1 MKSLFH
7 LVSRNNKIYRR
18 DRTLVLLSL
27 LSVFIVIL
35 LYAVFLQQTQV
46 DAIQEMIGKSK
57 AVKNMVNE
65 WMVAGLLSIT
75 AVTTT
80 LGAFGIMVQDKESKK
95 THDFLTTPL
104 SRATIQ
110 LSYVINA
117 FVIGLFF
124 SLLAFV
130 GCELFLVLSGSE
142 ILSGMVILKVIG
154 IIILSVALS
163 SSINLFLVLFIKT
176 QSAASTLNTIVG
188 TAIGFLCGVYV
199 PIGSVPNF
207 VQNIIMY
214 FPTSHTAVLLRDAF
228 MTDSIQTVFKN
239 ATPEQILE
247 YKKQFGIVYEMNDK
261 LVSTTNHL
269 WIIIITTIV
278 FTVVSIMIFKKQ
290 NK

>member
-1 MKSLFH
+1 MKSLFY
-7 LVSRNNKIYRR
+7 LISRNNKIYRR
-18 DRTLVLLSL
+18 DRTLLLLSL

-35 LYAVFLQQTQV
+35 LYAVFLQQTQI
-46 DAIQEMIGKSK
+46 DAIKKVVDLTTASK
-57 AVKNMVNE
+57 AMVNE

-80 LGAFGIMVQDKESKK
+80 LGAFGIMVKDKESKK
-95 THDFLTTPL
+95 AFDFLTAPL

-110 LSYVINA
+110 LSYVVNS

-124 SLLAFV
+124 SLLALV
-130 GCELFLVLSGSE
+130 GCEIFLVLTGSE
-142 ILSGMVILKVIG
+142 VLSGMEMLKVIG

-163 SSINLFLVLFIKT
+163 SSINLFLVLFINT
-176 QSAASTLNTIVG
+176 QNAFSTLSTVVG

-199 PIGSVPNF
+199 PIGGVPNF

-214 FPTSHTAVLLRDAF
+214 FPISHTAVLLRDIF
-228 MTDSIQTVFKN
+228 MKDSIQTVFKQ

-247 YKKQFGIVYEMNDK
+247 YKTHYGIVYELNDK
-261 LVSTTNHL
+261 LVSTAYSL
-269 WIIIITTIV
+269 WMIIITMVV
-278 FTVVSIMIFKKQ
+278 FTVVSIMIFKRQ

>member
-18 DRTLVLLSL
+18 DRTLVFLSL
-27 LSVFIVIL
+27 LSVFIVII

-65 WMVAGLLSIT
+65 WMIAGLLSIT

-80 LGAFGIMVQDKESKK
+80 LGAFGIMIQDKESKK

-142 ILSGMVILKVIG
+142 ILSGIVILKVIG

-163 SSINLFLVLFIKT
+163 SSINLFLALFIKT

-188 TAIGFLCGVYV
+188 TVIGFLCGVYV

-214 FPTSHTAVLLRDAF
+214 FPISHTAVLLRDAF

>member
-1 MKSLFH
+1 MRSLFY

-27 LSVFIVIL
+27 LSVFIVIV
-35 LYAVFLQQTQV
+35 LYAVFLQKTQI
-46 DAIQEMIGKSK
+46 DALKEVIDIKTASK
-57 AVKNMVNE
+57 AMVNE

-80 LGAFGIMVQDKESKK
+80 LGAFGIMVTDKESKK
-95 THDFLTTPL
+95 VYDFLTAPL

-110 LSYVINA
+110 LSYVINSFA
-117 FVIGLFF
+117 IGLFF

-130 GCELFLVLSGSE
+130 GCEIFLVSTGSEVLSGME
-142 ILSGMVILKVIG
+142 MLKVIG

-163 SSINLFLVLFIKT
+163 SSINLFLVLFIHT
-176 QSAASTLNTIVG
+176 QNAFSTLSTIIG

-199 PIGSVPNF
+199 PMGALPNF

-214 FPTSHTAVLLRDAF
+214 FPVSHTAVLLREVL
-228 MTDSIQTVFKN
+228 MTDSIQTVFKQ

-247 YKKQFGIVYEMNDK
+247 YKTHYGIVYELNDK
-261 LVSTTNHL
+261 LVSTAYSL
-269 WIIIITTIV
+269 WMIIITMIV
-278 FTVVSIMIFKKQ
+278 FTAISIIIFKRQ
-290 NK
+290 NR